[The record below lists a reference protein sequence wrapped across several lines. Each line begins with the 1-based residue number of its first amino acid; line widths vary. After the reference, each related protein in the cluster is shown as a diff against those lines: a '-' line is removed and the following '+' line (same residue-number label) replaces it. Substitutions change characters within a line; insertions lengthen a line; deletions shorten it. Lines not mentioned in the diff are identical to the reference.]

1 MKKLQLL
8 HQKVT
13 LLKKIKHNIANVML
27 FIVFQNH

>member
-13 LLKKIKHNIANVML
+13 LLKIKHNIANVML